1 MLWIQ
6 TEKIYIDEN
15 NEDIVKIHE
24 KNGRTVQ
31 NLNLLLLKL

>member
-15 NEDIVKIHE
+15 NEVIVKIHE
-24 KNGRTVQ
+24 KKWENST
-31 NLNLLLLKL
+31 KL

>member
-24 KNGRTVQ
+24 KKMIEQYKT
-31 NLNLLLLKL
+31 LIYYS